1 MSTSRLPNTALAD
14 LADQRGRVLT
24 LAQMASFGVSRSER
38 RANLAGGRWRA
49 LPGHGIVTHLGPLD
63 GESAWWRAVTVLGP
77 QARLGGITA
86 LQADG
91 LTGFD
96 ERTIHVWV
104 PKSTYAGPLEGVR
117 LHETR
122 RWTSEDAAAG
132 GVPRS
137 RPAVATVQAA
147 LWAPTARSS
156 QLRLVVPIQQR
167 LVRVPDV
174 MEVFTRIKRH
184 RFRMMLRDTLADI
197 ADGAQSLGELD
208 FTRLCRQHG
217 IPEPSRQS
225 VRTTRQGRI
234 YLDVYWEDFKVALE
248 INGAGHLRPD
258 QVSQDEI
265 RSLDLQTSGDATAQ
279 LSVLTLRTSPEPF
292 FRSLRDLLA
301 SRGWTRSPG

>member
-1 MSTSRLPNTALAD
+1 MSTARLPNNALVD

-24 LAQMASFGVSRSER
+24 LDQLDDLGVSRSQR
-38 RANLAGGRWRA
+38 RANVEARRWRD
-49 LPGHGIVTHLGPLD
+49 LPGHGIVTDLGPLE
-63 GESAWWRAVTVLGP
+63 GESAWWRAVTGLGP
-77 QARLGGITA
+77 RARLGGITA

-96 ERTIHVWV
+96 EPTIHVWV
-104 PKSTYAGPLEGVR
+104 PKSTYAGPLDGVR

-122 RWTSEDAAAG
+122 RWRNEDATQSG
-132 GVPRS
+132 IPRS

-174 MEVFTRIKRH
+174 MEVFTRIRRH
-184 RFRMMLRDTLADI
+184 RFRVMLRDTLADI

-217 IPEPSRQS
+217 IPEPSRQA
-225 VRTTRQGRI
+225 VRTTTQGRI
-234 YLDVYWEDFKVALE
+234 YLDVYWDDYQVALE
-248 INGAGHLRPD
+248 IKGAGHLRPD

-279 LSVLTLRTSPEPF
+279 LSLLTLRSSPGPF
-292 FRSLRDLLA
+292 FGALGDLLV
-301 SRGWTRSPG
+301 SRGWQRPC